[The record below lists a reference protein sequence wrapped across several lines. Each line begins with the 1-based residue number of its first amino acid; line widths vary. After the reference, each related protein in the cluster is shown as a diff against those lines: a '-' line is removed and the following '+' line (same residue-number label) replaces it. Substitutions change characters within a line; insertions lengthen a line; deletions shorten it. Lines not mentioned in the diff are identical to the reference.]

1 MCLCLNPQ
9 SGAHLLHPGSWGAGG
24 IFWGEA
30 LLLVDGNSICCT
42 GREAGSS
49 APLTPLPF
57 PRPHTHLL
65 FNRWR
70 LSLFHT
76 PELPGPAHQEKRPP
90 RPPKAMNAKENRK
103 SPCPKQVR
111 SLEPARGGTGRHL
124 VWRRGDVD
132 AGMCVARET
141 KSPAEPVASP
151 SVLPCGR
158 EEPLGH
164 RTCDTKRADTAS
176 PKKYPE
182 TAACCS
188 LGPFTAEP
196 GRAVPTET
204 CLLCL

>member
-24 IFWGEA
+24 D
-30 LLLVDGNSICCT
+30 LL
-42 GREAGSS
+42 GRGTSRRWKFDLLHRERGRKLRSPPSTAVS
-49 APLTPLPF
+49 
-57 PRPHTHLL
+57 RPHTRLL

-76 PELPGPAHQEKRPP
+76 PELPGPAHQEKCPP
-90 RPPKAMNAKENRK
+90 RPPKAMNAKENGK

-164 RTCDTKRADTAS
+164 RTCDTKQADMAS
-176 PKKYPE
+176 REKCPQK
-182 TAACCS
+182 TACCG

-196 GRAVPTET
+196 GRAAPTET

>member
-1 MCLCLNPQ
+1 MFVFKP
-9 SGAHLLHPGSWGAGG
+9 AK
-24 IFWGEA
+24 
-30 LLLVDGNSICCT
+30 
-42 GREAGSS
+42 RGSS
-49 APLTPLPF
+49 SPSRLLGGRGGSSGERHFSSSMEIRSAAQGERQEAPLSLAPLPF
-57 PRPHTHLL
+57 PRPHTRLL

-76 PELPGPAHQEKRPP
+76 PELLGPAHQEKRPP
-90 RPPKAMNAKENRK
+90 RPPKAMNAKENGK

-111 SLEPARGGTGRHL
+111 SLEPAWGGTGRHL

-164 RTCDTKRADTAS
+164 RTCDTKQADMAS
-176 PKKYPE
+176 REKYPQK
-182 TAACCS
+182 TACCG